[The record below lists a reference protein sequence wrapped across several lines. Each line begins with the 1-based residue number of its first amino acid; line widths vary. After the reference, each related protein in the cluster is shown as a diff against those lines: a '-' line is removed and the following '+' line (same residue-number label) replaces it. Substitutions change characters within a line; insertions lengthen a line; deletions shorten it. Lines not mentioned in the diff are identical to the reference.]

1 MVKRKENKHMNKFS
15 KIVIALNILFGL
27 AFVATVIYA
36 NSIRLFFTTGISLLV
51 SSTMFVCCV
60 TYDYIKNYR
69 RSTTK
74 TAEQTPHKGAY
85 LYIYI

>member
-1 MVKRKENKHMNKFS
+1 MNKFS

-36 NSIRLFFTTGISLLV
+36 DSISLFFTTGISLLV
-51 SSTMFVCCV
+51 SSTLFVCCV

-69 RSTTK
+69 RSTCTVS
-74 TAEQTPHKGAY
+74 EH
-85 LYIYI
+85 

>member
-1 MVKRKENKHMNKFS
+1 MNRIS
-15 KIVIALNILFGL
+15 KIIIALNIVFGL
-27 AFVATVIYA
+27 AFVATVLYA
-36 NSIRLFFTTGISLLV
+36 NSIRLFFTTGAGLLV

-60 TYDYIKNYR
+60 VHDYIKNYR

-74 TAEQTPHKGAY
+74 IEEQTPHKGAY

>member
-1 MVKRKENKHMNKFS
+1 MNKFS

-36 NSIRLFFTTGISLLV
+36 NSISLFFTTGISLLV

-60 TYDYIKNYR
+60 VHDYIKNYR
-69 RSTTK
+69 RSTNK

>member
-1 MVKRKENKHMNKFS
+1 MSKIS

-36 NSIRLFFTTGISLLV
+36 NSISLFFATGVCLLV

-60 TYDYIKNYR
+60 TYDYLKNHR

-74 TAEQTPHKGAY
+74 TAEHTPHKGAY

>member
-1 MVKRKENKHMNKFS
+1 MNKFS

-36 NSIRLFFTTGISLLV
+36 DSISLFFTTGISLLV

-60 TYDYIKNYR
+60 TYDYFKNYR
-69 RSTTK
+69 RSTHK
-74 TAEQTPHKGAY
+74 TAEH
-85 LYIYI
+85 

>member
-1 MVKRKENKHMNKFS
+1 MNKFS

-36 NSIRLFFTTGISLLV
+36 DSISLFFTTGIGLIV
-51 SSTMFVCCV
+51 TSTMFVCCV
-60 TYDYIKNYR
+60 TYDYFKNHI

-74 TAEQTPHKGAY
+74 IEEH
-85 LYIYI
+85 

>member
-1 MVKRKENKHMNKFS
+1 MNKFS
-15 KIVIALNILFGL
+15 KIIIALNILFGL

-36 NSIRLFFTTGISLLV
+36 DSISLFFTTGISLLV

-60 TYDYIKNYR
+60 VHDYIKNYR
-69 RSTTK
+69 RSTNK

>member
-1 MVKRKENKHMNKFS
+1 MNKFS

-36 NSIRLFFTTGISLLV
+36 DSISLFFTTGISLIV

-60 TYDYIKNYR
+60 TYDYIKNHR

-74 TAEQTPHKGAY
+74 IEEH
-85 LYIYI
+85 

>member
-1 MVKRKENKHMNKFS
+1 MNKIS

-36 NSIRLFFTTGISLLV
+36 NSIRLFFTTGIGLLV

-60 TYDYIKNYR
+60 VYDYFKNY

-74 TAEQTPHKGAY
+74 TAEN
-85 LYIYI
+85 

>member
-1 MVKRKENKHMNKFS
+1 MNKFS

-27 AFVATVIYA
+27 AFVAAVLYA
-36 NSIRLFFTTGISLLV
+36 DSIRLFFTTGAGLLV

-69 RSTTK
+69 RSNPK
-74 TAEQTPHKGAY
+74 IAEQ
-85 LYIYI
+85 

>member
-1 MVKRKENKHMNKFS
+1 MNKIS
-15 KIVIALNILFGL
+15 KIVITLNIIFGL

-36 NSIRLFFTTGISLLV
+36 DSISLFFVAGISLLV

-69 RSTTK
+69 RSTNK

>member
-1 MVKRKENKHMNKFS
+1 MNRIS
-15 KIVIALNILFGL
+15 KIVIALNLVFGL

-36 NSIRLFFTTGISLLV
+36 DSISLFFTTGISLLV

-60 TYDYIKNYR
+60 TYDYR
-69 RSTTK
+69 RSNHK

>member
-1 MVKRKENKHMNKFS
+1 MNKFS

-36 NSIRLFFTTGISLLV
+36 DSISLFFTTGISLLV

-60 TYDYIKNYR
+60 TYDYIKNHR
-69 RSTTK
+69 RSTRTVS
-74 TAEQTPHKGAY
+74 ES
-85 LYIYI
+85 

>member
-1 MVKRKENKHMNKFS
+1 MNKFS

-27 AFVATVIYA
+27 AFISTVLYA
-36 NSIRLFFTTGISLLV
+36 KSISLFFTTGAGLLV

-69 RSTTK
+69 RSTNK

>member
-1 MVKRKENKHMNKFS
+1 MNRIS

-36 NSIRLFFTTGISLLV
+36 DSISLFFTTGISLLV
-51 SSTMFVCCV
+51 VSTMFVCCV
-60 TYDYIKNYR
+60 TYDYIKNHR

-74 TAEQTPHKGAY
+74 IEEQAPHKGAY

>member
-1 MVKRKENKHMNKFS
+1 MNKFS
-15 KIVIALNILFGL
+15 KIIVALNILFGL

-36 NSIRLFFTTGISLLV
+36 NSIRLFFTTGIGLLV

-69 RSTTK
+69 RSTHTVS
-74 TAEQTPHKGAY
+74 ES
-85 LYIYI
+85 

>member
-1 MVKRKENKHMNKFS
+1 MNKFS
-15 KIVIALNILFGL
+15 KITIALNILFGL

-60 TYDYIKNYR
+60 TYDYFKNHR
-69 RSTTK
+69 RSTNK

>member
-1 MVKRKENKHMNKFS
+1 MNKFS
-15 KIVIALNILFGL
+15 KIVIALNIVFGL

-36 NSIRLFFTTGISLLV
+36 DSISLFFTTGISLLV

-60 TYDYIKNYR
+60 VHDYIKNYR
-69 RSTTK
+69 RSTNK

>member
-1 MVKRKENKHMNKFS
+1 MNRIS
-15 KIVIALNILFGL
+15 KIVIALNIVFGL

-36 NSIRLFFTTGISLLV
+36 DSIRLFFTTGISLLV
-51 SSTMFVCCV
+51 LSTMFVCCV

-74 TAEQTPHKGAY
+74 IEEH
-85 LYIYI
+85 

>member
-1 MVKRKENKHMNKFS
+1 MNKFS

-27 AFVATVIYA
+27 AFVATVLYA
-36 NSIRLFFTTGISLLV
+36 DSISLFFTTGAGLLV

-60 TYDYIKNYR
+60 TYDYIKNHR
-69 RSTTK
+69 RSTNK

>member
-1 MVKRKENKHMNKFS
+1 MNKFS
-15 KIVIALNILFGL
+15 KIVVALNILFGL
-27 AFVATVIYA
+27 AFVATVLYA
-36 NSIRLFFTTGISLLV
+36 DSISLFFTTSISLLV

-69 RSTTK
+69 RSTNK

>member
-1 MVKRKENKHMNKFS
+1 MNKFS

-27 AFVATVIYA
+27 AFVATVLYA
-36 NSIRLFFTTGISLLV
+36 DSISLFFTTGISLLV

-69 RSTTK
+69 RSTNK
-74 TAEQTPHKGAY
+74 TAEH
-85 LYIYI
+85 

>member
-1 MVKRKENKHMNKFS
+1 MNKIS
-15 KIVIALNILFGL
+15 RITIALNILFGL
-27 AFVATVIYA
+27 VFVATVIYA
-36 NSIRLFFTTGISLLV
+36 DSIRLFFTTGIGLLV

-60 TYDYIKNYR
+60 TYDYFKNYR

-74 TAEQTPHKGAY
+74 TEEQTPHKGAY

>member
-1 MVKRKENKHMNKFS
+1 MNKFS

-36 NSIRLFFTTGISLLV
+36 DSISLFFTTGISLLV

-60 TYDYIKNYR
+60 TYDYFKNHR

-74 TAEQTPHKGAY
+74 IEEH
-85 LYIYI
+85 